1 MGIEMK
7 KNNLVD
13 DEHRIK
19 IINEDINSEWVQY
32 ILNLIYDNEIND
44 FDIFFENLFDETN
57 KNNILEKNNKND
69 NSYKHPVIRKMYELL
84 KNFYENKINIKK
96 EINDFEKEF
105 SHNIEENNK

>member
-1 MGIEMK
+1 MK

-19 IINEDINSEWVQY
+19 RINEDINSEWVQY
-32 ILNLIYDNEIND
+32 ILNFIYDNEIND
-44 FDIFFENLFDETN
+44 FDIFFENLFDETIT
-57 KNNILEKNNKND
+57 ILEKDNQNG
-69 NSYKHPVIRKMYELL
+69 NSYKHPVIKKMYELL
-84 KNFYENKINIKK
+84 KNFYKNKPNIKK